1 MLYIYDTVRTPFL
14 RMGTGFSDQTSADL
28 GVHVTKALLQ
38 RNDLDP
44 ASLSEVIFGCVCQP
58 PDLAN
63 IARIISLRSGIPHH
77 VPAVTV
83 NRNCA
88 SGMESII
95 TAEQRIAAG
104 RGDLFIVGG
113 VDNMTRVPF
122 YYQESAVRKF
132 SKLARAKSLMAKI
145 KGITAF
151 RPKDFSPIIG
161 LQKGL
166 TDPYINMGMGQ
177 TAEIIANQYGISR
190 EAQDA
195 FAVDSHLKAAAR
207 VEELKQEIVPY
218 PLGGKSIDTDN
229 GIRTNSSTE
238 KLSKLR
244 PVFDRKTGSVT
255 AGNSSQITD
264 GAAALLVGSKEAGER
279 NSLKPIAALRDYSV
293 VGCDPKT
300 MGLGP
305 VHAIASLLKTNQ
317 LSIDQ
322 FHSVEINEAFA
333 VQVLACLQQ
342 LRDDG
347 ISIKEQQLNRLGGAI
362 ALGHPVGAT
371 GARLVG
377 SVIHQLRHTSS
388 KHALASLCVGGGQ
401 GVALWIESI
410 TE

>member
-63 IARIISLRSGIPHH
+63 IARIISLRSGIPQH

-104 RGDLFIVGG
+104 RGDLFVVGG

-207 VEELKQEIVPY
+207 IEELKQEIVPY

-229 GIRTNSSTE
+229 GIRTDSSTE

-305 VHAIASLLKTNQ
+305 VYAIGSLLKTNQ

-347 ISIKEQQLNRLGGAI
+347 IRIKEQQLNRLGGAI

-377 SVIHQLRHTSS
+377 SAIHQLRHASS

-401 GVALWIESI
+401 GVALWIESL